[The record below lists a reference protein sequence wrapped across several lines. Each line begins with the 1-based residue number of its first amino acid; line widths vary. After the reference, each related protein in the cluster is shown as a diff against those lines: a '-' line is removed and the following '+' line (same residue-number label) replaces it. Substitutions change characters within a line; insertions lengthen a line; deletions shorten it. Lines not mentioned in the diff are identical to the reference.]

1 MARLTCHKQ
10 QQPDFQG
17 RDERLLRL
25 PGPTICR
32 CMCGEREV
40 ARAEI
45 WKDEYVIFKKW
56 RIRVT
61 SGDQSKTIKG
71 GSPQKVFAFV
81 QKLADGIDCTAL
93 LRAAPPK
100 QRRRVE
106 KLY

>member
-1 MARLTCHKQ
+1 MARLACYKK

-25 PGPTICR
+25 PGPTICS
-32 CMCGEREV
+32 CLCGDKEV

-45 WKDEYVIFKKW
+45 WKDEDVVFRKW
-56 RIRVT
+56 RLRLS

-71 GSPQKVFAFV
+71 GSPKKVFELL
-81 QKLADGIDCTAL
+81 QKFADGIDCAAL
-93 LRAAPPK
+93 LRSAPPK
-100 QRRRVE
+100 QRRKVE